1 MRKLKISDTATRETT
16 SLSDYIN
23 EIEKFDYLSLEEEVE
38 LSKKIKSGDKKAL
51 EKLVK
56 ANLRLV
62 VQLANQYKSQ
72 DPNLVLEE
80 LINEGNLGLITG
92 AQTYDP
98 KKDKEFKLY
107 AFVTISNYINQAI
120 NEMSSIV
127 RLPINETIGSRG
139 KIGKPYTKF
148 EETSNDSPLSSEIK
162 E

>member
-16 SLSDYIN
+16 SLSDYIK
-23 EIEKFDYLSLEEEVE
+23 EVEKFDFLSLEEEVE
-38 LSKKIKSGDKKAL
+38 LTKKIKSSDQKAL
-51 EKLVK
+51 KKLIK

-62 VQLANQYKSQ
+62 LQLANQYKSQ
-72 DPNLVLEE
+72 DQNLVLED
-80 LINEGNLGLITG
+80 LINEGNLGLIT
-92 AQTYDP
+92 AARTYDP

-120 NEMSSIV
+120 YEMSRIV

-148 EETSNDSPLSSEIK
+148 EETSNDSNLSSEKK